1 MQNTNLPETYRGYP
15 TRELLAIC
23 RAIPCG
29 VLNRHKHT
37 SEKTRAL
44 REFIMEYDIDP
55 LKHPL

>member
-1 MQNTNLPETYRGYP
+1 MHTRNLPETYHGHP

-29 VLNRHKHT
+29 TLNRNRQPP
-37 SEKTRAL
+37 EKTRAL

-55 LKHPL
+55 IKHPL